1 VPAESQER
9 GESSV
14 TKATTKPPD
23 VVSFDTEDEACDEVL
38 WPAAIAFF
46 RAIVI
51 YHQYRNGTDQR
62 LPQSELRNAAHEW
75 IDGII
80 QEGEFANDAEFYR
93 LWVECKEPLPKVMER
108 Q

>member
-1 VPAESQER
+1 M
-9 GESSV
+9 
-14 TKATTKPPD
+14 
-23 VVSFDTEDEACDEVL
+23 VSFDTEDEACDEVL